1 MKKLISILLVLTM
14 IFSISAMMSY
24 AAEEGVSFII
34 ASDTHYSKITETV
47 KRSVT
52 VAPAP
57 ASVENEETYAHA
69 VATGQLRY
77 ESEAVLDAFLSQAAA
92 SDEKYV
98 IISGDLTDSGSETD
112 AAAMVEK
119 LKAFE
124 ISSKKS

>member
-24 AAEEGVSFII
+24 AAEESVSFII

-52 VAPAP
+52 VAP

-77 ESEAVLDAFLSQAAA
+77 ESEAVLDAFLSQAAFQ
-92 SDEKYV
+92 V
-98 IISGDLTDSGSETD
+98 
-112 AAAMVEK
+112 
-119 LKAFE
+119 
-124 ISSKKS
+124 